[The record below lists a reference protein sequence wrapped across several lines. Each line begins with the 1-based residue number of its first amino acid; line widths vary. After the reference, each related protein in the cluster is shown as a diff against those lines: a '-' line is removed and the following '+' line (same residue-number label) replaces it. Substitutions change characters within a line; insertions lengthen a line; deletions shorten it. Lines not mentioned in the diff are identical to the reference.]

1 MADRNILKQIIAL
14 LLIVLLTNA
23 FASGEKRNGTA
34 GAQELLIPVGA
45 RGLALA
51 GTDIAGSSGV
61 ESIFYNPAGISGMT
75 GSVEAAFSFM
85 NYIADINLVYGALA
99 IDMGGIG
106 NLGISIK
113 ALSIGDIPVTTTERP
128 EGTGTMF
135 SPQFTIVGLSYSNF
149 LTANI
154 KVGVT
159 FNLISEEIASSS
171 ATGLGIDAGVQ
182 YDNFALV
189 EGLKLGLVLKNFG
202 PQMKFSGPDLIRK
215 ATDDTGLRG
224 QQFYHIDAATFELPS
239 QLAIGLTYD
248 INRGEQFSYM
258 ISSAYQSNNFSN
270 DGLKIAGEIGFNN
283 MFFLRGGYTYV
294 SEASDEAAE
303 NIFGPTLGGGIF
315 VQTGSL
321 DLIFDYAYR
330 FTEFFDDSQVFAI
343 TLLF

>member
-1 MADRNILKQIIAL
+1 MADRNIIKQIVAL
-14 LLIVLLTNA
+14 LLIILLTNV

-51 GTDIAGSSGV
+51 GTDIAGMSGV
-61 ESIFYNPAGISGMT
+61 EAIFYNPAGISAMN

-85 NYIADINLVYGALA
+85 NYIADINLIYGAVA
-99 IDMGGIG
+99 ITMGGIG
-106 NLGISIK
+106 SLGISVK
-113 ALSIGDIPVTTTERP
+113 SLNIGDIPVTTVARP
-128 EGTGTMF
+128 EGTGSMF
-135 SPQFTIVGLSYSNF
+135 SPQFTVMGLSYANF

-159 FNLISEEIASSS
+159 FNLVSEEIASSS

-202 PQMKFSGPDLIRK
+202 PQMKFTGPDLIRK
-215 ATDDTGLRG
+215 ATDDTGFRG
-224 QQFYHIDAATFELPS
+224 QQFYLIDAATFELPS
-239 QLAIGLTYD
+239 QLIIGMTYD

-258 ISSAYQSNNFSN
+258 ITSAYQSNNFSN
-270 DGLKIAGEIGFNN
+270 DGLKIAGEVGFNN

-294 SEASDEAAE
+294 SEASDEPAE

-315 VQTGSL
+315 VQAGSL
-321 DLIFDYAYR
+321 DLIFDFAYR
-330 FTEFFDDSQVFAI
+330 FTDFFDDSQVFAL
-343 TLLF
+343 TLIF